1 MEERKNNGTN
11 VAVAKKAYEAK
22 VGMEAFERGGRNP
35 QLKGIVHEVL
45 YKDAQTMKP
54 SNLLSGT
61 KGVLSESTTAI
72 RDDVLLMNGGKVV
85 GRSQLKD
92 TAPSISKTLKQVAD
106 GKYKGTNLMGTI
118 ETVQAYEKGVEKL
131 AGKGTVISQKMSS
144 TGISSTDTSRIAA
157 ETIGG
162 KLTVQSMTKLAQS
175 SGIAGGMISGGVEML
190 SAGVELFDGSIDGEE
205 FVGRVAK
212 ETIGGGISA
221 AGGCV
226 AASAVS
232 TGVASVLAATA
243 APVWIPAAVGIGAA
257 VFVGSVFKDFWD
269 AIVY

>member
-22 VGMEAFERGGRNP
+22 VGMEAFERGGHNP

-45 YKDAQTMKP
+45 YKDVETLNP
-54 SNLLSGT
+54 SNLFNGS

-92 TAPSISKTLKQVAD
+92 TTQSISKTIKQVSD

-131 AGKGTVISQKMSS
+131 ASKGTIISQKMTS
-144 TGISSTDTSRIAA
+144 TGISSADTSRIAA

-162 KLTVQSMTKLAQS
+162 KLTAQSMTKLAKS
-175 SGIAGGMISGGVEML
+175 SGFAGGMISGGFEVL
-190 SAGVELFDGSIDGEE
+190 SAGMELIDGSIDGGE

-212 ETIGGGISA
+212 ETVGGGFSA
-221 AGGCV
+221 AGGCA
-226 AASAVS
+226 AASVVS
-232 TGVASVLAATA
+232 TGVASALAATA

-257 VFVGSVFKDFWD
+257 VCVGSVIKDFWD
-269 AIVY
+269 AIFY